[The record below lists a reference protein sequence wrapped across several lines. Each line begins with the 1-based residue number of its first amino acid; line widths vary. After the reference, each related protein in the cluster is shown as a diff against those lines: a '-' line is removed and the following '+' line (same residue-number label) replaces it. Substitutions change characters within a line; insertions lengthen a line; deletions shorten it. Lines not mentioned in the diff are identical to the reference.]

1 MKSERTNFPASEFVP
16 LFTEI
21 PTERKSISK
30 NNNILKKIVSNS
42 RNIKKLLKQTVAGTK
57 LYRIGNRKPTPL
69 LNLEKGLK
77 DHYFCLGG
85 SICEECP
92 ILKKSILQNNRRKK
106 LKLNEKIDM
115 GKLTFYFLKGENP
128 LNKET
133 KNENIIKTK
142 TFVHSHNYSTNLNN
156 KDINIVEFKKLKE
169 MKINHRKIDSEQLF
183 NRLFTQ
189 FPKSKPKNLKLTLSE
204 NFNNNL
210 AQNLTENK
218 KKQKKKSPKTKRR
231 LNVIVPRL
239 QQLEDSKI
247 HCETTRENQ
256 RLFSS
261 YDFDYSSNPNIK
273 NFRNELEKKN
283 YLHNKATASVIS
295 QKINFMGETQDKL
308 ERKLFKIIDNSSY
321 LQPLPM
327 EFKKDVEAI
336 MGVKLKNK
344 RKKGQIKK
352 DVNVIRIEGDY
363 SSFKKK
369 DRNIIKLG
377 DQISYLNDQ
386 IVNINNEDIK
396 KNYWKKTKN
405 KLTKIQETIDNL
417 NDENKLKLREK
428 INKNNLI
435 MKKMRVNL
443 DFFKNSLKY

>member
-1 MKSERTNFPASEFVP
+1 MKTERLNFPASEFVP
-16 LFTEI
+16 LFKEI
-21 PTERKSISK
+21 QTERKSLSK
-30 NNNILKKIVSNS
+30 KNNILKKIVSNS
-42 RNIKKLLKQTVAGTK
+42 RDIKRLLKQTVAGTK

-92 ILKKSILQNNRRKK
+92 ILKKSVLKLNQKKK

-115 GKLTFYFLKGENP
+115 GKLTFYFLKGSNP
-128 LNKET
+128 LNKES
-133 KNENIIKTK
+133 KNENIFKTK
-142 TFVHSHNYSTNLNN
+142 TFIHSHNYSTNLNN
-156 KDINIVEFKKLKE
+156 KDINLLEFKKIQQ
-169 MKINHRKIDSEQLF
+169 MKINHRKIDSDQLF

-189 FPKSKPKNLKLTLSE
+189 NPKSKPKNLKLTLSQD
-204 NFNNNL
+204 FNTSNDDH
-210 AQNLTENK
+210 NLTENK
-218 KKQKKKSPKTKRR
+218 PKTKSNKLPKRR

-239 QQLEDSKI
+239 QQLEDFHNNCDSSRDK
-247 HCETTRENQ
+247 H
-256 RLFSS
+256 LFSS
-261 YDFDYSSNPNIK
+261 FDFDYSSNPNIK

-308 ERKLFKIIDNSSY
+308 ERKLFKIIDNSNY
-321 LQPLPM
+321 LQPLPL

-344 RKKGQIKK
+344 RKKGQVKK

-363 SSFKKK
+363 STFKNK
-369 DRNIIKLG
+369 DRNILKLG
-377 DQISYLNDQ
+377 DQITFLNDE
-386 IVNINNEDIK
+386 ICNINNEDIK
-396 KNYWKKTKN
+396 KNYWKKTKS
-405 KLTKIQETIDNL
+405 KLTKIQETINNL
-417 NDENKLKLREK
+417 NDENKIKLREK
-428 INKNNLI
+428 INKNNQI

>member
-1 MKSERTNFPASEFVP
+1 
-16 LFTEI
+16 
-21 PTERKSISK
+21 
-30 NNNILKKIVSNS
+30 
-42 RNIKKLLKQTVAGTK
+42 
-57 LYRIGNRKPTPL
+57 
-69 LNLEKGLK
+69 
-77 DHYFCLGG
+77 
-85 SICEECP
+85 
-92 ILKKSILQNNRRKK
+92 
-106 LKLNEKIDM
+106 M
-115 GKLTFYFLKGENP
+115 GK
-128 LNKET
+128 
-133 KNENIIKTK
+133 
-142 TFVHSHNYSTNLNN
+142 
-156 KDINIVEFKKLKE
+156 
-169 MKINHRKIDSEQLF
+169 
-183 NRLFTQ
+183 
-189 FPKSKPKNLKLTLSE
+189 
-204 NFNNNL
+204 
-210 AQNLTENK
+210 
-218 KKQKKKSPKTKRR
+218 
-231 LNVIVPRL
+231 
-239 QQLEDSKI
+239 
-247 HCETTRENQ
+247 
-256 RLFSS
+256 
-261 YDFDYSSNPNIK
+261 
-273 NFRNELEKKN
+273 
-283 YLHNKATASVIS
+283 
-295 QKINFMGETQDKL
+295 TQDKL